1 MQRSLELHKIV
12 ARGAAHRGG
21 RKDIPILTFLKHG
34 TQKTLVKLKHLNF
47 KHFLRFNTF
56 KSFNTFSMYNTF
68 GIYNTFNAFDTL
80 TLLTHLITQ
89 TFLTVSKA

>member
-1 MQRSLELHKIV
+1 MQRSLELHKIA

-47 KHFLRFNTF
+47 KHFLRFTTL
-56 KSFNTFSMYNTF
+56 KDSTHLACT
-68 GIYNTFNAFDTL
+68 THLAFIKHLTIL
-80 TLLTHLITQ
+80 TLKH
-89 TFLTVSKA
+89 F

>member
-1 MQRSLELHKIV
+1 MQRSLELHKI
-12 ARGAAHRGG
+12 AAGGAAHRGG

-56 KSFNTFSMYNTF
+56 KSFNTF

-80 TLLTHLITQ
+80 KLLTNLVLKTHLTLV
-89 TFLTVSKA
+89 TFLVL

>member
-1 MQRSLELHKIV
+1 MQRSLELHKIA

-56 KSFNTFSMYNTF
+56 KSFNTF
-68 GIYNTFNAFDTL
+68 GIYDTFNAFDTI
-80 TLLTHLITQ
+80 TLLTYLVLKTHLTLV
-89 TFLTVSKA
+89 TFLVL